1 MLRWGMCVKSLE
13 LAYSVKG
20 KPLVGTTA
28 PCAMLSRVPHVRQPQ
43 TLLNLSARKKEQ
55 RNESAA
61 WSSPRAGLRQA
72 PMTA

>member
-1 MLRWGMCVKSLE
+1 MYVKSLE
-13 LAYSVKG
+13 LACLVKG

-28 PCAMLSRVPHVRQPQ
+28 PCAMLSRVPHVDSLKPSEIYQPG
-43 TLLNLSARKKEQ
+43 KKEQ

-61 WSSPRAGLRQA
+61 WSSSRAGLRQA